1 MLAGNFPQGGSL
13 KMVSMKMGSMPGPL
27 LVGCGTQGTLL
38 PALPLTFRR
47 EVLMLGRCEVCAWHV
62 GSSR

>member
-1 MLAGNFPQGGSL
+1 
-13 KMVSMKMGSMPGPL
+13 MVSMKMGSMPGPL